1 MPETLGTP
9 KIPCT
14 RLAPTSLDSFPV
26 SVAPRGHTGP
36 ERDSMSEKEEP
47 IVAIKLRV
55 PQSLADRINIFRHH
69 NMIDTRSE
77 AINVLLEKAL
87 SVEEKSSG
95 HRKK

>member
-1 MPETLGTP
+1 
-9 KIPCT
+9 
-14 RLAPTSLDSFPV
+14 
-26 SVAPRGHTGP
+26 
-36 ERDSMSEKEEP
+36 MSEKEEP

-69 NMIDTRSE
+69 NLIDTRSE

-95 HRKK
+95 HLKK